1 MDRYDKEI
9 GLPENRKT
17 AAKDMLEALA
27 EAGVLRKKNMY
38 DTISIDAREKLDEAA
53 KELGLW

>member
-1 MDRYDKEI
+1 MISFVVEQPPVFAGSVK
-9 GLPENRKT
+9 
-17 AAKDMLEALA
+17 A
-27 EAGVLRKKNMY
+27 EAGVLRTKNMY